1 MINEII
7 DDCRLFPKMCS
18 PEVKWNYGSTK
29 TWGYMLGGVVV
40 GGISGWAGGAS
51 ASSGIPMANT
61 LGIMSSSLIYSVG
74 TNIYTDG
81 RTPISI
87 SFGFASYDF
96 TNDKW
101 STFSK
106 NNEWYEN
113 MAYAFG
119 AMANLSDVV
128 SLFGGGINVDLIVE
142 KKDAISHSAL
152 VNEQNGINI
161 SVGPYKELGE
171 GINMN
176 NLKSGIFKGTLKE
189 LKRKM
194 KGRIWTNHAADGKG
208 SGLTINNVNK
218 KILSKISKNLQ
229 VRMDDQSLLY
239 NLMGKSCVGYTSK
252 ALWAV
257 GVPSLG
263 GIHPYWLQFQMM
275 TRQAGIYSS
284 PYLYQM

>member
-40 GGISGWAGGAS
+40 GGISGWAGGAI
-51 ASSGIPMANT
+51 AGSGIPMANT
-61 LGIMSSSLIYSVG
+61 LGMMSSSLIYSVG

-113 MAYAFG
+113 MGYALG
-119 AMANLSDVV
+119 AIANFSD
-128 SLFGGGINVDLIVE
+128 ID
-142 KKDAISHSAL
+142 SADNFL
-152 VNEQNGINI
+152 LGNI
-161 SVGPYKELGE
+161 
-171 GINMN
+171 
-176 NLKSGIFKGTLKE
+176 
-189 LKRKM
+189 
-194 KGRIWTNHAADGKG
+194 
-208 SGLTINNVNK
+208 
-218 KILSKISKNLQ
+218 
-229 VRMDDQSLLY
+229 
-239 NLMGKSCVGYTSK
+239 
-252 ALWAV
+252 
-257 GVPSLG
+257 
-263 GIHPYWLQFQMM
+263 
-275 TRQAGIYSS
+275 
-284 PYLYQM
+284 